1 MKKIDKK
8 LNSLIPGGAHT
19 YSRGYD
25 QFSYNTPGILKK
37 GEGCYVYDNSNNKYL
52 DYGMGLRAVI
62 LGYADKLVNRAAI
75 NQISNL

>member
-37 GEGCYVYDNSNNKYL
+37 GEDLSSINPITEDLQYL
-52 DYGMGLRAVI
+52 ISWFSVKSER
-62 LGYADKLVNRAAI
+62 GYHSFI
-75 NQISNL
+75 